1 MKNYEIYVYARAT
14 VFVEEAKDG
23 VAAID
28 HAISKLNFG
37 DFKMH
42 EANVICEVP
51 TTPGSVES
59 SRKYADVT
67 LNMTTPI

>member
-1 MKNYEIYVYARAT
+1 MKNYEIYIYARAT

-37 DFKMH
+37 DFPKR
-42 EANVICEVP
+42 
-51 TTPGSVES
+51 T
-59 SRKYADVT
+59 
-67 LNMTTPI
+67 